1 MKVDPLDPDATMA
14 GRQTQPLRHP
24 GDVDA
29 AGGGEPHQQ
38 LAAQPAATGRLP
50 RALRAVFRW
59 LLPRTA
65 RRRSVITEG
74 AQERLR
80 PGGAG

>member
-38 LAAQPAATGRLP
+38 LAAQPAATGDY
-50 RALRAVFRW
+50 
-59 LLPRTA
+59 
-65 RRRSVITEG
+65 
-74 AQERLR
+74 
-80 PGGAG
+80 PGRCEPFSAGSSRGQRGGGL